1 MDSEDKNFE
10 DPHDVTNEIPDD
22 QLAEPEFAEEEFE
35 RNGENQADFDQENRY
50 EDDNGYE
57 EEEEGPFLIKP
68 VVPDISFE
76 ISDGTSMNFINYDAA
91 KQSFSLDKDAA
102 QHLLAHPGN
111 LAFVFNMG
119 ANRIGK
125 TEVFNQCLDIGA
137 SSGRFREGSKCFRL
151 WSKAIFSEQENAH
164 IFFVDCDGKEDE
176 AFQELCWILAFFFSS
191 CVLFS
196 TQGEISELTW
206 SEFRPI
212 EVLAKKVRIAGTGK
226 DGNFHNL
233 VHLSPRLFWLVKE
246 AVPSDFP
253 EAFEQPDLYMHSELS
268 SPKGDTYTKKMVS
281 TFFRE
286 KNCLVFPV
294 STDENAEVAEMVVS
308 DNIKV
313 IKDAFYSKLRFKLWN
328 GVPLTAPLMVGFLSA
343 TLEQYSP
350 HEVLD
355 LDSIFKSVLKAEA
368 EQMVQSAA
376 QFYLESV
383 PERLGAT
390 GMIRASDL
398 LHVLKE
404 LREEAFKIVTI
415 SKDVAEQIG
424 GSKPFY
430 DSLNSQLE
438 AHEKDLIEQYEE
450 ASRNANDD
458 LRQKIEEKCL
468 IQLNGLKDSPK
479 EINEAIAGCF
489 KQYEEQCFGF
499 RSLTTAMNMF
509 VVLQNKALEQLS
521 PPVPDEP
528 SFRETSEAQEIT
540 LKKQELIDKRAE
552 VERAKEKAK
561 EALKI
566 LEEKNSSEFGESA
579 RKRKEFED
587 EMNRKIDKEKLL
599 RKQELEFDQ
608 LSEKVTVLLK
618 QKKKWW
624 MICGE

>member
-1 MDSEDKNFE
+1 
-10 DPHDVTNEIPDD
+10 
-22 QLAEPEFAEEEFE
+22 
-35 RNGENQADFDQENRY
+35 
-50 EDDNGYE
+50 
-57 EEEEGPFLIKP
+57 
-68 VVPDISFE
+68 
-76 ISDGTSMNFINYDAA
+76 
-91 KQSFSLDKDAA
+91 
-102 QHLLAHPGN
+102 
-111 LAFVFNMG
+111 MG

-125 TEVFNQCLDIGA
+125 TEVFNQCLDIE
-137 SSGRFREGSKCFRL
+137 SSNGRFREGSRCFRL
-151 WSKAIFSEQENAH
+151 WSKSIFSEQENAH
-164 IFFVDCDGKEDE
+164 IFFVDCEGKEDE

-226 DGNFHNL
+226 DGNFYNL

-253 EAFEQPDLYMHSELS
+253 EAFEQPDIYMHSELS
-268 SPKGDTYTKKMVS
+268 SPNGDTYTKKMVS
-281 TFFRE
+281 NFFRE

-294 STDENAEVAEMVVS
+294 TTEENAEAAEMVIS

-343 TLEQYSP
+343 TLENYSP
-350 HEVLD
+350 QEVLD
-355 LDSIFKSVLKAEA
+355 LDSIFKEVLKAEA
-368 EQMVQSAA
+368 EQMVSSAV

-390 GMIRASDL
+390 GMIRSSEL
-398 LHVLKE
+398 LNVLKE
-404 LREEAFKIVTI
+404 LREESFKMVSI

-424 GSKPFY
+424 GSKIFY

-438 AHEKDLIEQYEE
+438 MHEKDLIDQYED

-468 IQLNGLKDSPK
+468 IELSSLKDNPRGL
-479 EINEAIAGCF
+479 NEAIAGCF

-499 RSLTTAMNMF
+499 RSLTPAMNMF
-509 VVLQNKALEQLS
+509 VVLQNKALEQLA

-528 SFRETSEAQEIT
+528 SFRETSEVQE
-540 LKKQELIDKRAE
+540 LNHRKQEMIDKRAE
-552 VERAKEKAK
+552 IERAKDKAK
-561 EALKI
+561 EELRL

-579 RKRKEFED
+579 QKRKEFEE
-587 EMNRKIDKEKLL
+587 EMNKKIDKEKLL
-599 RKQELEFDQ
+599 RKQELEFEQ